1 MSRSLD
7 GLLASHQ
14 LAEQRRAAGKPVWD
28 RRLRLKDLLAVS
40 PDATSDE
47 RAAWVANRIAE
58 RLRRQ
63 LPAAWLETG
72 EEMDFELLEVVDGM
86 AALTP
91 SSYDDDED
99 FSVLEDLN
107 NMLGQLYDWADR
119 RRVWIG

>member
-14 LAEQRRAAGKPVWD
+14 LAEQRRAAGKPIWD
-28 RRLRLKDLLAVS
+28 RRLRLKDLLADS

-86 AALTP
+86 EALTP
-91 SSYDDDED
+91 TSYDDDED

>member
-7 GLLASHQ
+7 GLLSSHQ
-14 LAEQRRAAGKPVWD
+14 LAEQRRAAGKPIWD
-28 RRLRLKDLLAVS
+28 RRLRLKDLLADS

-47 RAAWVANRIAE
+47 RAAWVANCIAE

-86 AALTP
+86 EALLPT
-91 SSYDDDED
+91 SYDDDED

-119 RRVWIG
+119 RRVWIE